1 MNDDTLIEAARRD
14 PGAVCA
20 LALERAGRGELDLA
34 ARLWRAVLG
43 AHPGHAEAAAHLPA
57 AIRGLLTAGFGH
69 HRAGR
74 PEEAESHYRAV
85 LRSDPDNADA
95 LHLLALIV
103 GPRDR
108 AEADALYEAALAARP
123 DFADALYN
131 RGRFLITTERFA
143 AAVPV
148 LRRLLEIDPQRPEAP
163 NFLGMALKGA
173 GRGREAAPWFRRMLR
188 LDPGHVEARLSHGA
202 AREIAGRAA
211 EAIQAYR
218 VAAALQPGL
227 DSPHFMLGHAL
238 LKLGRPGDAAG
249 PLGRSDRVAPGDH
262 RNALSL
268 GMVLEALEDRD
279 GAEAAYARAT
289 RLCPSSG
296 ENFTLHALLRLRH
309 AFAWPEKPRLTAAA
323 GPRVVMSTLGRNGR
337 FGNSILQYAFLRLYA
352 AEYGMAY
359 EVPDWVGR
367 YLFDGNDP
375 WPSAPLS
382 VLHEADARFE
392 DSLARRIPLV
402 YRNYDLLGHFCYP
415 TAAMARHRRLFRD
428 MLSPNPVLRP
438 RLDLAMERLRGM
450 GRTVVAAHL
459 RRGDFGQ
466 GPFWIAPEAWY
477 QAWLEEHWA
486 GLDAPVLYLATDEPA
501 LVEAFGRYR
510 PVTLADLGVPLP
522 GAEFYLDFH
531 VLSRADLMLISN
543 STFSFTASMLNAA
556 RDGGEARRFLRPDR
570 DRRCLVPYD
579 PWDADPPQVFR
590 PPAGP
595 APRDSTGHG
604 PASA

>member
-1 MNDDTLIEAARRD
+1 MNDDILIEAARRD
-14 PGAVCA
+14 PGAVCT
-20 LALERAGRGELDLA
+20 LALERVQAGELELA
-34 ARLWRAVLG
+34 IRLWRAVLV
-43 AHPGHAEAAAHLPA
+43 ANPGHAEAAACLA
-57 AIRGLLTAGFGH
+57 DAIDRLLRAGFGH

-74 PEEAESHYRAV
+74 PDEAERFYRAV
-85 LRSDPDNADA
+85 LRNDPDNVDA
-95 LHLLALIV
+95 LHLLALIMA
-103 GPRDR
+103 PRDR
-108 AEADALYEAALAARP
+108 VETDALYEAALAVRP

-131 RGRFLITTERFA
+131 RARFLITTERFA

-148 LRRLLEIDPQRPEAP
+148 LRRLLEIDPQRPEVAH
-163 NFLGMALKGA
+163 FLGMALKGA
-173 GRGREAAPWFRRMLR
+173 GRGREAVPWFRRMLL
-188 LDPGHVEARLSHGA
+188 LDPGHVDARLSHGA
-202 AREIAGRAA
+202 EREIAGRVE
-211 EAIQAYR
+211 EALRAYR

-238 LKLGRPGDAAG
+238 LKLGRPADAVG
-249 PLGRSDRVAPGDH
+249 PLGRSDRLAPGDH

-268 GMVLEALEDRD
+268 GMVLEALADWD

-296 ENFTLHALLRLRH
+296 ENFTLHALLRLRR
-309 AFAWPEKPRLTAAA
+309 AFDWPAKPRLTAS
-323 GPRVVMSTLGRNGR
+323 GLRVGMSTLGRNGR

-359 EVPDWVGR
+359 EVPEWVGR

-392 DSLARRIPLV
+392 ESLARRIPLV

-415 TAAMARHRRLFRD
+415 TAAMARHRGLFRD
-428 MLSPNPVLRP
+428 MLAPSPVLRP
-438 RLDLAMERLRGM
+438 RLDHAMERLRGM

-486 GLDAPVLYLATDEPA
+486 GLDAPVLHLATDEPA
-501 LVEAFGRYR
+501 LVEAFARYR
-510 PVTLADLGVPLP
+510 PVTLADLGVSLP

-531 VLSRADLMLISN
+531 ILSSADVVLISN
-543 STFSFTASMLNAA
+543 STFSFTATMLNAA

-570 DRRCLVPYD
+570 ERRCLVPYD

-590 PPAGP
+590 PPAAS